1 MLLWLSVLSGNHNTK
16 LDQEVSVMYI
26 AIDDLGKIA
35 LIQIKI
41 KATKTNPFD
50 MVLCSMWAG
59 LAMSYVWY
67 TDYI

>member
-1 MLLWLSVLSGNHNTK
+1 MGGLLHLLLWLSVLSGNHNTE

-26 AIDDLGKIA
+26 AIDDPGKIA
-35 LIQIKI
+35 LVQIK
-41 KATKTNPFD
+41 
-50 MVLCSMWAG
+50 MWAG